1 MKIYGKCGI
10 IFMTLKEIE
19 GLNMAGLKVFISS
32 TCYDL
37 SILRSDL
44 RSFVLSLGYEPI
56 MSDYADVLYDPR
68 QHTHSSCIEEV
79 KNCDMLIVVIGSRYG
94 GRSVPAALEKVD
106 LQSMEDVLQYVKD
119 NKLQPSIT
127 QLEVLEALQSNIPI
141 YTFIDKKVYY
151 EHEVYEK
158 NKEISGTIIYPAIDK
173 QDTAKYIFEFINFLR
188 LRSTGNSIFQFEKM
202 QDIEEILKK
211 QWSGYFQRLLN
222 EQRHLSNEQ
231 KKVDILAEQFKDL
244 KAALL
249 SSIENVDQRKTAK
262 GIVAYRRMIELM
274 MSLGISRRTLISSDA
289 DIRILLE
296 NQNIID
302 VIDSRRIFPDRAMVP
317 RTIFLKDDDT
327 FYDCRMRFEMV
338 EDIFDDWDSFKK
350 EPSRI
355 KEIVFD
361 AVAEMY
367 SPRMSECRYRT
378 ESFNKYVTRNYERT
392 SYNNEANE

>member
-1 MKIYGKCGI
+1 
-10 IFMTLKEIE
+10 
-19 GLNMAGLKVFISS
+19 MAGLKVFVSS

-44 RSFVLSLGYEPI
+44 RSFVLSLGYEPV

-79 KNCDMLIVVIGSRYG
+79 KNCDMLIVIIGSRYG

-106 LQSMEDVLQYVKD
+106 LQSMEDILQYVKE

-127 QLEVLEALQSNIPI
+127 QLEVLEALQNNIPI

-158 NKEISGTIIYPAIDK
+158 NKDISGTIIYPAIDK
-173 QDTAKYIFEFINFLR
+173 QNTAKYIFEFINFLR

-222 EQRHLSNEQ
+222 EQRHLLNEQ

-249 SSIENVDQRKTAK
+249 SSIENVNQRKTAK
-262 GIVAYRRMIELM
+262 GIVNYRKVIELVL
-274 MSLGISRRTLISSDA
+274 SLGISKHATVTSSGDFRELLQNHDIVEVI
-289 DIRILLE
+289 DIRT
-296 NQNIID
+296 IIPER
-302 VIDSRRIFPDRAMVP
+302 SMLP
-317 RTIFLKDDDT
+317 RTIFLKSDET
-327 FYDCRMRFEMV
+327 FFDCRIRYEMV
-338 EDIFDDWDSFKK
+338 EEIFHDWELFKNESPEIKDIVYDTIS
-350 EPSRI
+350 
-355 KEIVFD
+355 
-361 AVAEMY
+361 EMY
-367 SPRMSECRYRT
+367 SPRMPDYRYRS
-378 ESFNKYVTRNYERT
+378 ESFKEFLNRYNERG
-392 SYNNEANE
+392 SYNGESKE